1 VNSRSFKP
9 FYSKI
14 VPDVLANATEAVLG
28 LRDFRNTALRKHLRE
43 TIGSPAGTGDSMLAA
58 PVFEATFG
66 WKQAESSMQQ
76 LADSELLCKPLVQA
90 LANPPEKLQD
100 AYAFPLDRKPYAH
113 QLEAWK
119 ALAKPG
125 QSVLVTSGTGS
136 GKTECFLVPI
146 LDTLARET
154 KSRGGVQEG
163 VRAIMLYPLNAL
175 IQSQKERLTAWAESF
190 AGQVKFCLY
199 NGQTPTY
206 PKATSASYAQCEVPD
221 RTALRKKPPAILVTN
236 STMLE
241 YILVRAEDRPI
252 LQKSKGALRF
262 IVIDEAHSY
271 IGSQSAELTMLLRRV
286 LDAFG
291 MQPGEVQFIA
301 TSATIGDSTDESESA
316 LRQFLADI
324 AGVSVDKVTVISG
337 AREVPALPLALE
349 QLREPLPS
357 LAALQHMDMQA
368 RFNAFASNPQ
378 ARALRGLLVV
388 KPHQLEKLE
397 NCMALS
403 SLETLQCLDLATQT
417 KDASGNAFL
426 SLRGH
431 LFERTVS
438 GLYAC
443 VNPTCSGRSQALSA
457 EAQSAKEFAWGF
469 GAVYFDSCDACKH
482 CQYPV
487 FELVQCNDCG
497 NEVLFAEKYE
507 TGNGSKRA
515 SILKRWQIIEIE
527 DEFRQAL
534 DREQDEG
541 DAEAVADD
549 AKIEADTNVERCLI
563 ASPNSG
569 GEYQSAWLLQ
579 TGKLLFKGDDGIE
592 VALYDD
598 KICPYCLA
606 SENKR
611 EYPQFRPV
619 RIGAPFLLKSALPTL
634 LAAMPVFDRDA
645 KSLSF
650 QGRRLLSF
658 TDSRQGTA
666 RIAADLQSDSER
678 QWMRSWIYHRCAAST
693 ADSAEIAKLEQDIAN
708 FRAAEGAFPA
718 LKAQREASERELQSL
733 KAIKPIPWLELKK
746 ELRNNGQFE
755 SISGYYKGIRDTG
768 LDDNDVAEIFLLREL
783 YVRPKRAYSLEGM
796 GLAQLH
802 YPSLASKGA
811 PPSLSRLGGTDQDWQ
826 ELLRIALD
834 FFVRSR
840 RAVNIDKKLYYRWLK
855 YPGPVTFL
863 LAPIK
868 EATKYNMAWP
878 SENPSTLTPL
888 VRLITAVFKLEGHK
902 DVLKEIL
909 SDIWKEL
916 SLLVFKV
923 SDEGFQ
929 LDLDKAGVSRVERA
943 WLCPVTRRLLPTTLR
958 GVTPY
963 LTNGLDAENARCG
976 EPFQMPVLPDPFW
989 KTFSESDKAS
999 WLSTDPAI
1007 QNLRERGLWSDL
1019 SHRIASRSEY
1029 FKSVEHSAQISPDQ
1043 LESRQE
1049 QFKAGTINILN
1060 CSTTMEMGVDIG
1072 GLTAVAMNNVPP
1084 HPANFL
1090 QRAGRAGR
1098 RGETAALS
1106 FTLCKAGPHGDAV
1119 FKDSLWPFVTKLT
1132 LPKVALN
1139 SVRIIERHINAR
1151 CLAEF
1156 LGSYRLNK
1164 VGKFFEADNAAE
1176 PSLVKKFADFLSQP
1190 ETHSKLSLVLMNLA
1204 NTPALQGKSA
1214 VELLA
1219 RCKASI
1225 EKCAGSWLKQL
1236 DALLKQQTEIKTD
1249 GKSPAEKAIGYQ
1261 LERYRG
1267 EYLLGELAALGFL
1280 PGYGFPTDVVSLVT
1294 TTMEEIQRK
1303 EKKHRENFS
1312 DKEPSDRKAMARNG
1326 FPSRPRSMALRDYAP
1341 GMDVVIDGRVYSS
1354 GGVTLNWQRP
1364 VDANAANELQSFQ
1377 WFWHC
1382 QCGKAGVQTTKPT
1395 QHCESLETTSYQFLE
1410 PAGFAVNIR
1419 PEPHDDVSQVAYLPP
1434 REPVVVF
1441 NTDFVACLE
1450 LENFQGRCSANAQVF
1465 HYQNGKEKCGY
1476 AICLVCGACEDIDST
1491 HKGKFLKDHKRL
1503 RGGKNGDKETKCP
1516 GNELPWAI
1524 KGSIEQPLLLG
1535 AYLST
1540 DAFELQLPINTTEAK
1555 TAAFTLAVAL
1565 RTALSAELGIEAR
1578 EINFTAQTAN
1588 GCWSAVVFDQAS
1600 GGAGYSSEAQALLP
1614 KLIQRVRKILD
1625 CPAKCEKA
1633 CQHCLLD
1640 YQTQHKIKE
1649 LDRTVTFFMA
1659 R

>member
-1 VNSRSFKP
+1 MTSPTFKP

-28 LRDFRNTALRKHLRE
+28 LRGFRNTALRKYLRE
-43 TIGSPAGTGDSMLAA
+43 TIGSAAGTGDSMLAA
-58 PVFEATFG
+58 PVFEAAFG
-66 WKQAESSMQQ
+66 WAMAEPNMQQ
-76 LADSELLCKPLVQA
+76 LVDSKLLCEPLVQA
-90 LANPPEKLQD
+90 LARPPKNL
-100 AYAFPLDRKPYAH
+100 AFPRDRQPYAH
-113 QLEAWK
+113 QLEAWQ

-146 LDTLARET
+146 LDVLARET
-154 KSRGGVQEG
+154 KSSAGVQEG

-175 IQSQKERLTAWAESF
+175 IQSQKERLTAWAEGF

-206 PKATSASYAQCEVPD
+206 PKETSASYAQCEVPD

-241 YILVRAEDRPI
+241 YMLVRAEDRPI

-301 TSATIGDSTDESESA
+301 TSATIGDSTDESKSA

-357 LAALQHMDMQA
+357 LAALQQMDLQA

-378 ARALRGLLVV
+378 ARELRAMLVE
-388 KPHQLEKLE
+388 KPKKLEKLE

-426 SLRGH
+426 PLRGH
-431 LFERTVS
+431 LFERTIS

-443 VNPTCSGRSQALSA
+443 VNSNCIGRSPALSA
-457 EAQSAKEFAWGF
+457 EAQSAKEVAWGF
-469 GAVYFDSCDACKH
+469 GAVYFDSCDVCKH

-497 NEVLFAEKYE
+497 NEVLFAEKHE

-569 GEYQSAWLLQ
+569 GEYQSARLLQ
-579 TGKLLFKGDDGIE
+579 TGKLLFKGDDGIK
-592 VALYDD
+592 VALHED
-598 KICPYCLA
+598 KICPHCLA
-606 SENKR
+606 SEKKR

-634 LAAMPVFDRDA
+634 LAAMPVFKKGA
-645 KSLSF
+645 ESLSF

-666 RIAADLQSDSER
+666 RIAADLQGDAER
-678 QWMRSWIYHRCAAST
+678 QWMRSWIYHKCAAST
-693 ADSAEIAKLEQDIAN
+693 ADTVEIAKRERKVAVLRRAEAN
-708 FRAAEGAFPA
+708 DPDA
-718 LKAQREASERELQSL
+718 KDSREEEERELQSL

-746 ELRNNGQFE
+746 ELCNSGEFKR
-755 SISGYYKGIRDTG
+755 ISNYYSSSRDVE
-768 LDDNDVAEIFLLREL
+768 LEINEVAEIFLLREL
-783 YVRPKRAYSLEGM
+783 YVRPKRAYSMEGM

-802 YPSLASKGA
+802 YPSLVSKGA
-811 PPSLSRLGGTDQDWQ
+811 PPSLLRLDGTDQDWQ

-863 LAPIK
+863 LAPEK
-868 EATKYNMAWP
+868 EASKYMAWP
-878 SENPSTLTPL
+878 SEKPSTVTPL
-888 VRLITAVFKLEGHK
+888 VRLITTVFKLEDRK
-902 DVLKEIL
+902 DALKAIL
-909 SDIWKEL
+909 ADIWQEL
-916 SLLVFKV
+916 RLQVFKV

-929 LDLDKAGVSRVERA
+929 LDLDKVGVSRVDRA

-963 LTNGLDAENARCG
+963 LANGLVAEDARCG

-989 KTFSESDKAS
+989 KTFSEADRAN

-1007 QNLRERGLWSDL
+1007 QNLRERGLWTDL

-1029 FKSVEHSAQISPDQ
+1029 FKSVEHSAQISSDQ
-1043 LESRQE
+1043 LERRQE
-1049 QFKAGTINILN
+1049 QFKDGEINILN

-1119 FKDSLWPFVTKLT
+1119 FKNSLWPFETKLT

-1156 LGSYRLNK
+1156 LGTYRLNK
-1164 VGKFFEADNAAE
+1164 VGEFFEADNAADQ
-1176 PSLVKKFADFLSQP
+1176 SLVEKFADFSSKP
-1190 ETHSKLSLVLMNLA
+1190 ETLSKLAPVLMNLA
-1204 NTPALQGKSA
+1204 NTPALQGKTPA
-1214 VELLA
+1214 ELLA
-1219 RCKASI
+1219 RCKKSI
-1225 EKCAGSWLKQL
+1225 AICADTWSKQL
-1236 DALLKQQTEIKTD
+1236 KALLKQQTEIKTD
-1249 GKSPAEKAIGYQ
+1249 GKSPAERAIGYQ

-1280 PGYGFPTDVVSLVT
+1280 PGYGFPTDVISLVT
-1294 TTMEEIQRK
+1294 TTMEEIKRK
-1303 EKKHRENFS
+1303 DEKRQKEYS
-1312 DKEPSDRKAMARNG
+1312 VSKEPSDCKSMTRNG
-1326 FPSRPRSMALRDYAP
+1326 FPSRPRSLALRDYAP
-1341 GMDVVIDGRVYSS
+1341 GMDIVIDGRVYRS

-1382 QCGKAGVQTTKPT
+1382 QCGEAGVQLTKPIRC
-1395 QHCESLETTSYQFLE
+1395 CESLETKAYQFLE

-1419 PEPHDDVSQVAYLPP
+1419 PEPHDDVSQVTYLPP
-1434 REPVVVF
+1434 REPIVVF
-1441 NTDFVACLE
+1441 DCGFEDSILDHG
-1450 LENFQGRCSANAQVF
+1450 FRDRCSANAQVF

-1476 AICLVCGACEDIDST
+1476 AICLVCGACEAIEST
-1491 HKGKFLKDHKRL
+1491 HKGKFLNDHKRL
-1503 RGGKNGDKETKCP
+1503 RGGKDGDKEAKCP
-1516 GNELPWAI
+1516 GNEQPWAI
-1524 KGSIEQPLLLG
+1524 KGSLEQPLLLG

-1540 DAFELQLPINTTEAK
+1540 DAFELQLPLNTPDAE
-1555 TAAFTLAVAL
+1555 TAAWTLAVAL
-1565 RTALSAELGIEAR
+1565 RIALSAELGIEAR

-1588 GCWSAVVFDQAS
+1588 GIWSAVVFDQAS
-1600 GGAGYSSEAQALLP
+1600 GGAGYSSQAQVLLP
-1614 KLIQRVRKILD
+1614 KLIDRVRQILD

-1640 YQTQHKIKE
+1640 YQTQHKVKE
-1649 LDRTVTFFMA
+1649 LDRSMTPFSLA
-1659 R
+1659 G